1 MAEVLGEYNMQAD
14 NIDVAVSDVASG
26 DYGNMTVEKVVIH
39 INRLKKSDIDTL
51 KEKISAKTGIDVGSI
66 YIK

>member
-39 INRLKKSDIDTL
+39 INRLKNRT
-51 KEKISAKTGIDVGSI
+51 
-66 YIK
+66 